1 MYGNLTRAGEF
12 PSHYTDEGLPF
23 ENRKSTIVAVIAS
36 GLVVAWFCVGLR
48 IFVRVRIVRAP
59 GWDDVVV
66 LLALFAGSTSAI
78 GLALGTNYG
87 LGHPFKEVPDSDREM
102 FFLVSRARPLVAMPL
117 RQYDLGSHLEQLFYM
132 SNASFSTSNV
142 LVKVSILLQYLRLF
156 QDRMRNLRVATTVLI
171 VIVSMW
177 GFAFSFMAWFP
188 CFPVQ
193 QFYRLGSESNCYGY
207 GSTNSMEVYNVVVS
221 SNATNMALDFIIL
234 VLPIPLLFSDDTIR
248 RTKLGLMGL
257 LFIGALINVIAGGR
271 IVANRATSDRE
282 PDPTKS
288 FPTIILL
295 GEIENRLS
303 LALAS
308 IPVFWPVV
316 TKTWN
321 NFIYVTREVK
331 VESTSREFPNQMELD
346 RVSPGDYHG
355 GMARVTTE
363 DETTEAGLRHP
374 GRLGEMDRY
383 VRQLISPFAE
393 TQKDDSTTLTTELN
407 RSFTE
412 ELEGHNLDFETV
424 PEMARSRGPSMNVE
438 SRGPPIAIGGQTTTH
453 GQFNVRNTENV

>member
-12 PSHYTDEGLPF
+12 PSHYTDEGLPL
-23 ENRKSTIVAVIAS
+23 ENRKSTIVGVIAS

-59 GWDDVVV
+59 GWDDAVV
-66 LLALFAGSTSAI
+66 LLALCPSAV
-78 GLALGTNYG
+78 LKTNRAVGTNYG
-87 LGHPFKEVPDSDREM
+87 LGHPFREVPDSDREM
-102 FFLVSRARPLVAMPL
+102 FFL
-117 RQYDLGSHLEQLFYM
+117 LFYM
-132 SNASFSTSNV
+132 SNASFSTSNA
-142 LVKVSILLQYLRLF
+142 LVKLSILLQYLRLF
-156 QDRMRNLRVATTVLI
+156 KDRMRNLRVATTVLI
-171 VIVSMW
+171 IIVSIW

-271 IVANRATSDRE
+271 IVANRSTSDRE
-282 PDPTKS
+282 PNPTKS

-295 GEIENRLS
+295 GETENRLS

-331 VESTSREFPNQMELD
+331 VESTSRDFSNQLELG
-346 RVSPGDYHG
+346 RISPRDYHG
-355 GMARVTTE
+355 GIARITTE

-393 TQKDDSTTLTTELN
+393 NQKDDSTTLTTELN

-412 ELEGHNLDFETV
+412 ELEGHNLDFETM

-438 SRGPPIAIGGQTTTH
+438 SRGPPIGAGGQKAGH
-453 GQFNVRNTENV
+453 DRFNVHNTENV

>member
-1 MYGNLTRAGEF
+1 M
-12 PSHYTDEGLPF
+12 
-23 ENRKSTIVAVIAS
+23 
-36 GLVVAWFCVGLR
+36 
-48 IFVRVRIVRAP
+48 
-59 GWDDVVV
+59 
-66 LLALFAGSTSAI
+66 
-78 GLALGTNYG
+78 
-87 LGHPFKEVPDSDREM
+87 
-102 FFLVSRARPLVAMPL
+102 
-117 RQYDLGSHLEQLFYM
+117 EQLFYM
-132 SNASFSTSNV
+132 SNASFSTSNA
-142 LVKVSILLQYLRLF
+142 LVKLSILLQYLRLF
-156 QDRMRNLRVATTVLI
+156 KGRMRNLRVATTMLI
-171 VIVSMW
+171 IIVSMW

-295 GEIENRLS
+295 GETENRLS

-331 VESTSREFPNQMELD
+331 VESTSREFPNQMELG
-346 RVSPGDYHG
+346 RISPRDHHG
-355 GMARVTTE
+355 GMARITTE

-393 TQKDDSTTLTTELN
+393 NQKEDSTTLTTELN

-412 ELEGHNLDFETV
+412 ELEGHNLDFETM
-424 PEMARSRGPSMNVE
+424 PEMARFREPSMNVE
-438 SRGPPIAIGGQTTTH
+438 SRGPPIAAGGQRAGH
-453 GQFNVRNTENV
+453 DRLNVHNTENV